1 MPANATEWDA
11 RHRAAAR
18 EAAPEPSSIVL
29 ELLPLLPH
37 GPALDLA
44 CGTGRHTLVLA
55 GRGQNVTA
63 VDASAVALSILEER
77 AREASMAVWR
87 GNGLGERP
95 AHSGRGILLV
105 EADLEATELP
115 AASFDLI
122 LCVQYLQRSLFAQM
136 ASALR
141 PGGMLLFETYTRAQM
156 DLSGGPR
163 NPEFLLGTHELR
175 GAFPGLRTIFYREL
189 RAEKGIASLLAQKPA

>member
-11 RHRAAAR
+11 RHRAAAG

-44 CGTGRHTLVLA
+44 CGTGRHTVVLA

-63 VDASAVALSILEER
+63 VDASAVALSIVEER
-77 AREASMAVWR
+77 ARATSMTVWR
-87 GNGLGERP
+87 GNGLRERP
-95 AHSGRGILLV
+95 ARSSRGILLV

-122 LCVQYLQRSLFAQM
+122 LCVQYLQRSLFAQI

-141 PGGMLLFETYTRAQM
+141 PGGMLLFETYTRAQ
-156 DLSGGPR
+156 LEFAGGPR
-163 NPEFLLGTHELR
+163 NLEFLLGTHELR
-175 GAFPGLRTIFYREL
+175 DAFPGLRTIFYREL